1 MIEVKVGE
9 GEKDKVLLAKI
20 DGKFYASGNYCTH
33 FGAPLAKSV
42 LVDEMVICPWHN
54 AGFNVKTGEP

>member
-1 MIEVKVGE
+1 M
-9 GEKDKVLLAKI
+9 AKI

-33 FGAPLAKSV
+33 FGAPLAKSL